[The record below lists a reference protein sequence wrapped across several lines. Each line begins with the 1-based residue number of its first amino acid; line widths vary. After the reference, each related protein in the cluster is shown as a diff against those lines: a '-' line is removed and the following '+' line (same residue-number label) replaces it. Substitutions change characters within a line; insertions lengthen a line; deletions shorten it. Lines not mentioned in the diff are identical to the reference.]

1 MDMTKCQNLI
11 DKQSVTNIKMAD
23 LDELKKSIQEHLYSD
38 LTDLL
43 IEFLE
48 PCLDYSVSKCTHEV
62 AFCKCG
68 HRYKFYHSFFSGEK
82 YLWDKFCPFCSRP
95 NPHKTE
101 IQHPSFFPG
110 PLVRSTHLTC
120 NICKKSAESYAHKF
134 CNACQTPY
142 GWDQE

>member
-1 MDMTKCQNLI
+1 MTEWSTEVDGGFTQDVAEWSPPQPGGFPFRN
-11 DKQSVTNIKMAD
+11 
-23 LDELKKSIQEHLYSD
+23 
-38 LTDLL
+38 
-43 IEFLE
+43 E
-48 PCLDYSVSKCTHEV
+48 PCLDYSVPKCTHEV

-82 YLWDKFCPFCSRP
+82 YLWDKFCPFCSSP

-101 IQHPSFFPG
+101 IQPTFSPG
-110 PLVRSTHLTC
+110 PLVRSTHLIC